1 MIGCLL
7 GDFIKHLG
15 KLEPVFDWVLSE
27 NRASFVTLDNFFFFL
42 TLDDFYLGGRRM
54 KVGLQ
59 LSVVTHYRLEGD
71 I

>member
-27 NRASFVTLDNFFFFL
+27 NRASFVTGSLDNF
-42 TLDDFYLGGRRM
+42 YLR
-54 KVGLQ
+54 Q
-59 LSVVTHYRLEGD
+59 ED
-71 I
+71 